1 MGREK
6 RGGYLIEWWIGD
18 HLPKHVHVY
27 KNGKEM
33 VKVEL
38 PGFTVLKGKLNKKL
52 KNILMELIK
61 EGRI

>member
-6 RGGYLIEWWIGD
+6 RGGYLIEWWLGD

-27 KNGKEM
+27 KDGKEIAKIVLPSLKVLNGKM
-33 VKVEL
+33 
-38 PGFTVLKGKLNKKL
+38 NKKL
-52 KNILMELIK
+52 KKILMELIK